1 MSRGELLM
9 AAELGESPDVVSRQ
23 SELLESPHKPA
34 LRLTQRTPTSCC
46 GDLRTRQLCI
56 CGQFWKAPH

>member
-23 SELLESPHKPA
+23 SELLSHP
-34 LRLTQRTPTSCC
+34 
-46 GDLRTRQLCI
+46 
-56 CGQFWKAPH
+56 